1 MSKESERPEEVT
13 ALVKVAHEIQIANQS
28 QFEEAKAF
36 ILKILAAKKRVGE
49 WWDPVVKKAHE
60 AHREATKARKA
71 ALAPL
76 EEAEGFIR
84 PKIANYLEKQRA
96 ILQHLDERLQ
106 EEAAGRGLPVL
117 ESPAFKDENVSTRKV
132 TKYRVTDLMAL
143 VKAVAKGKVP
153 IDAVTYDADFLRD
166 ITKAM
171 GDKLNYPGVEV
182 YTEESLVVKQ

>member
-1 MSKESERPEEVT
+1 MELERPEEVT
-13 ALVKVAHEIQIANQS
+13 ALASAAHEIQVTNQP
-28 QFEEAKAF
+28 QFEDAKEF
-36 ILKILAAKKRVGE
+36 LLKILAAKKRVHD
-49 WWDPVVKKAHE
+49 WIDPVVLKAHE
-60 AHREATKARKA
+60 AHKEATKIRKA
-71 ALAPL
+71 ALQPL

-96 ILQHLDERLQ
+96 VLQHLDERLQ
-106 EEAAGRGLPVL
+106 AEAAGRGLPVL
-117 ESPAFKDENVSTRKV
+117 ESPVFKDENVSTRKV